1 MNKKKI
7 YDFHTHISSLE
18 VLEAYY
24 DQDVIPVINC
34 QSRDE
39 FKGLIDKREVFS
51 KDRIH
56 FMDDLYYSMGI
67 HPFDADIVDQ
77 QFGSSYEDLIKDA
90 NLIGEIGMDACW
102 CDTPF
107 EDQERTFVMSLD
119 LAKKYN
125 KPIIL
130 HTKMMEARIY
140 EILKDYDLDMVIHWY
155 SCDKYVREFI
165 DLGCHFTVGPAI
177 FVDENVRNMVKLL
190 PLDRILVET
199 DGVEAIEWL
208 FKKKFDPGNLRNI
221 LEAVINELADIKHV
235 SFDVMSDYLLA
246 NSERLL
252 RKDFYE

>member
-107 EDQERTFVMSLD
+107 EDQERAFVMSLD

-252 RKDFYE
+252 RKDFYG

>member
-107 EDQERTFVMSLD
+107 EDQERAFVMSLD

-155 SCDKYVREFI
+155 SCDKYVREFV

>member
-24 DQDVIPVINC
+24 DKDVIPVINC

-107 EDQERTFVMSLD
+107 EDQERAFVMSLD

-155 SCDKYVREFI
+155 SCDKYVREFV

>member
-107 EDQERTFVMSLD
+107 EDQERAFVMSLD
-119 LAKKYN
+119 LAMKYN

>member
-107 EDQERTFVMSLD
+107 EDQERAFVMSLD

>member
-107 EDQERTFVMSLD
+107 EDQERAFVMSLD

-235 SFDVMSDYLLA
+235 SFDVMSDCLLA

>member
-77 QFGSSYEDLIKDA
+77 QFGSSYEDLIKYFYKQRDYESVDKTNA
-90 NLIGEIGMDACW
+90 IKTDYNY
-102 CDTPF
+102 
-107 EDQERTFVMSLD
+107 SLTSG
-119 LAKKYN
+119 LYW
-125 KPIIL
+125 
-130 HTKMMEARIY
+130 HTA
-140 EILKDYDLDMVIHWY
+140 
-155 SCDKYVREFI
+155 
-165 DLGCHFTVGPAI
+165 
-177 FVDENVRNMVKLL
+177 
-190 PLDRILVET
+190 
-199 DGVEAIEWL
+199 
-208 FKKKFDPGNLRNI
+208 
-221 LEAVINELADIKHV
+221 
-235 SFDVMSDYLLA
+235 
-246 NSERLL
+246 
-252 RKDFYE
+252 

>member
-107 EDQERTFVMSLD
+107 EDQERAFVMSLN

>member
-107 EDQERTFVMSLD
+107 EDQERAFVMSLD

-235 SFDVMSDYLLA
+235 SFYVMSDYLLA

>member
-107 EDQERTFVMSLD
+107 EDQERAFVMSLD

-140 EILKDYDLDMVIHWY
+140 EILKVYDLDMVIHWY

>member
-107 EDQERTFVMSLD
+107 EDQERAFVMSLD

-165 DLGCHFTVGPAI
+165 DLGSHFTVGPAI

>member
-51 KDRIH
+51 KDRIP

-107 EDQERTFVMSLD
+107 EDQERAFVMSLD

-208 FKKKFDPGNLRNI
+208 FKKKFDPSNLRNI

>member
-39 FKGLIDKREVFS
+39 FKGMIDKREVFS

-107 EDQERTFVMSLD
+107 EDQERAFVMSLD

>member
-107 EDQERTFVMSLD
+107 EDQERAFVMSLD

-221 LEAVINELADIKHV
+221 LEAVINELADIRHV

>member
-90 NLIGEIGMDACW
+90 NLVGEIGMDACW

-107 EDQERTFVMSLD
+107 EDQERAFVMSLD

>member
-24 DQDVIPVINC
+24 DQDIIPVINC

-51 KDRIH
+51 KDKTH
-56 FMDDLYYSMGI
+56 FMDNLYYSMGI
-67 HPFDADIVDQ
+67 HPFDADIVDK

-107 EDQERTFVMSLD
+107 EDQERAFVMSLD

-246 NSERLL
+246 NSKRLL

>member
-107 EDQERTFVMSLD
+107 EDQERAFVMSLD

-252 RKDFYE
+252 RKDSYE

>member
-1 MNKKKI
+1 MNNKKI

-107 EDQERTFVMSLD
+107 EDQERAFVMSLD

>member
-107 EDQERTFVMSLD
+107 EDQERAFVMSLD

-165 DLGCHFTVGPAI
+165 DLGCHFTIGPAI

-208 FKKKFDPGNLRNI
+208 FKKKFDPSNLRNI

>member
-107 EDQERTFVMSLD
+107 EDQERAFVMSLD

-208 FKKKFDPGNLRNI
+208 FKKKFAPGNLRNI

>member
-18 VLEAYY
+18 VFEAYY
-24 DQDVIPVINC
+24 DQDIIPLINC

-39 FKGLIDKREVFS
+39 FKSLMNNRKAFSGDRTRALDKV
-51 KDRIH
+51 
-56 FMDDLYYSMGI
+56 YYSMGI
-67 HPFDADIVDQ
+67 HPFDADIIGQ
-77 QFGSSYEDLIKDA
+77 QFGSSYEDLIKEA

-107 EDQERTFVMSLD
+107 EDQERAFIMSLD

-125 KPIIL
+125 KPVIL
-130 HTKMMEARIY
+130 HTKMMEAKIY
-140 EILKDYDLDMVIHWY
+140 EILRAYDLDMVIHWY

-177 FVDENVRNMVKLL
+177 FVDDNVRNMVKLL

-199 DGVEAIEWL
+199 DGVEALEWL
-208 FKKKFDPGNLRNI
+208 FKKKFDPRNLRNT
-221 LEAVINELADIKHV
+221 LEAVIQELADIKQV
-235 SFDVMSDYLLA
+235 SFDLMSDYLLA

-252 RKDFYE
+252 RKE

>member
-107 EDQERTFVMSLD
+107 EDQERAFVMSLD

-235 SFDVMSDYLLA
+235 SFDVMSNYLLA

-252 RKDFYE
+252 RKDSYE

>member
-18 VLEAYY
+18 VFEAYY
-24 DQDVIPVINC
+24 DQDIIPLINC

-39 FKGLIDKREVFS
+39 FKSLMNNREAFSGDRTRVLDKV
-51 KDRIH
+51 
-56 FMDDLYYSMGI
+56 YYSMGI
-67 HPFDADIVDQ
+67 HPFDANIIGR
-77 QFGSSYEDLIKDA
+77 QFGSSYEDLIKEA

-107 EDQERTFVMSLD
+107 EDQERAFIMSLD

-125 KPIIL
+125 KPVIL
-130 HTKMMEARIY
+130 HTKMMEAKIY
-140 EILKDYDLDMVIHWY
+140 EILRAYDLDMVIHWY
-155 SCDKYVREFI
+155 SCDKYVKEFI

-177 FVDENVRNMVKLL
+177 FVDDNVRNMVKLL

-199 DGVEAIEWL
+199 DGVEALEWL
-208 FKKKFDPGNLRNI
+208 FKKKFDPRNLRNT
-221 LEAVINELADIKHV
+221 LEAVIQELADIKQV
-235 SFDVMSDYLLA
+235 SFDLMSDYLLA

-252 RKDFYE
+252 RKE

>member
-24 DQDVIPVINC
+24 DQDIIPVINC

-51 KDRIH
+51 KDKTH
-56 FMDDLYYSMGI
+56 FMDNLYYSMGT
-67 HPFDADIVDQ
+67 HPFDADIVDK

-107 EDQERTFVMSLD
+107 EDQERAFVMSLD

>member
-24 DQDVIPVINC
+24 DQDIIPVINC

-51 KDRIH
+51 KDKTH
-56 FMDDLYYSMGI
+56 FMDNLYYSMGI
-67 HPFDADIVDQ
+67 HPFDADIVDK

-107 EDQERTFVMSLD
+107 EDQERAFVMSLD

-130 HTKMMEARIY
+130 HAKMMEARIY

>member
-107 EDQERTFVMSLD
+107 EDQERAFVMSLD

-140 EILKDYDLDMVIHWY
+140 EILKNYDLDMVIHWY

>member
-18 VLEAYY
+18 ILEAYY

-107 EDQERTFVMSLD
+107 EDQERAFVMSLD

>member
-39 FKGLIDKREVFS
+39 FKSLIDKREVFS

-107 EDQERTFVMSLD
+107 EDQERAFVMSLD

-208 FKKKFDPGNLRNI
+208 FKKKFDPSNLRNI

>member
-102 CDTPF
+102 CDTLF
-107 EDQERTFVMSLD
+107 EDQERAFVMSLD

>member
-77 QFGSSYEDLIKDA
+77 QFGSSYEELIKDA

-107 EDQERTFVMSLD
+107 EDQERAFVMSLD

>member
-39 FKGLIDKREVFS
+39 FKGLMDKREVFS

-107 EDQERTFVMSLD
+107 EDQERAFVMSLD

>member
-107 EDQERTFVMSLD
+107 EDQERAFVMSLD

-221 LEAVINELADIKHV
+221 LEAVINELVDIKHV

>member
-24 DQDVIPVINC
+24 DQDLIPVINC

-107 EDQERTFVMSLD
+107 EDQERAFVMSLD

-246 NSERLL
+246 NSEGLL

>member
-107 EDQERTFVMSLD
+107 EDQERAFVMSLD

-208 FKKKFDPGNLRNI
+208 VKKKFDPGNLRNI

>member
-56 FMDDLYYSMGI
+56 FMDDLYYSIGI

-107 EDQERTFVMSLD
+107 EDQERAFVMSLD

>member
-77 QFGSSYEDLIKDA
+77 QFGSSYEDLINDA

-107 EDQERTFVMSLD
+107 EDQERAFVMSLD

>member
-107 EDQERTFVMSLD
+107 EDQERAFVMSLD

-252 RKDFYE
+252 RKDL